1 MVIEWISNKEG
12 KTFFCFLCA
21 VVVMFDIIFV
31 DKLRNTNAAV
41 SYTSCFRLMRS
52 YIIKNFIFVLVWCST
67 STALEVGNKLLE
79 KKYIDYELILC
90 DNVTLCHVQICAK
103 E

>member
-1 MVIEWISNKEG
+1 MNMVYGLVRSK
-12 KTFFCFLCA
+12 KTFFCFSAQQQRSLIG
-21 VVVMFDIIFV
+21 FFV
-31 DKLRNTNAAV
+31 YKLRNTNAAV

-67 STALEVGNKLLE
+67 STALEVGYKLLE

-90 DNVTLCHVQICAK
+90 DNVRLYHVQICAK